1 MGTDKA
7 VSVPC
12 REELALTKS
21 SGSVITIKIGQV
33 RYYNMENADVII
45 LRQKKLLIV
54 FRGG

>member
-21 SGSVITIKIGQV
+21 SGSAITIKIGQV
-33 RYYNMENADVII
+33 RYYNMENADVVI
-45 LRQKKLLIV
+45 LGQKKLCID